1 MDTLR
6 HKNENNK
13 LMSLSIDDDKLLK
26 NYQSLWNMVE
36 DLTNIELD
44 TLLVYDD

>member
-1 MDTLR
+1 
-6 HKNENNK
+6 
-13 LMSLSIDDDKLLK
+13 MSLSIDDDKLLK
-26 NYQSLWNMVE
+26 NYKFLWNMTE

>member
-1 MDTLR
+1 
-6 HKNENNK
+6 
-13 LMSLSIDDDKLLK
+13 MSLSIDDDKLLK

>member
-1 MDTLR
+1 
-6 HKNENNK
+6 
-13 LMSLSIDDDKLLK
+13 MSLSIDDDKLLK
-26 NYQSLWNMVE
+26 NYQFLWNMIE